1 MKNKLLFMMLTIL
14 GAPGIAA
21 SAGYDLA
28 NSEYNFA
35 VNELSKSSFN
45 QAAIIGQAGTNNG
58 AQLRQGGSK
67 LLAVVAQ
74 EGSSNRAKIDQTG
87 DYNLAYIDQAGSA
100 NDASISQGAYGNT
113 AMIIQKGSGNKANIT
128 QYGTQNGNCSAETVA
143 NGYSRDTTLI
153 SIRLLNQ
160 SDGGFT

>member
-21 SAGYDLA
+21 AAGYDLA

-45 QAAIIGQAGTNNG
+45 QAAIIGQAGTNNS

-100 NDASISQGAYGNT
+100 NDASISQGAYGR
-113 AMIIQKGSGNKANIT
+113 
-128 QYGTQNGNCSAETVA
+128 NGRNLAIHPHRSPSLNRRINRPGLAA
-143 NGYSRDTTLI
+143 DGAFFAPLDSRCL
-153 SIRLLNQ
+153 
-160 SDGGFT
+160 DGGLSP

>member
-21 SAGYDLA
+21 AAGYDLA

-45 QAAIIGQAGTNNG
+45 QAAIIGQAGTNNS

-87 DYNLAYIDQAGSA
+87 D
-100 NDASISQGAYGNT
+100 
-113 AMIIQKGSGNKANIT
+113 IT
-128 QYGTQNGNCSAETVA
+128 LHI
-143 NGYSRDTTLI
+143 LI
-153 SIRLLNQ
+153 RRAVPTMPVFRKVLMVILR
-160 SDGGFT
+160 

>member
-21 SAGYDLA
+21 AAGYDLA

-45 QAAIIGQAGTNNG
+45 QAAIIGQAGTNNS

-100 NDASISQGAYGNT
+100 NDALMNPL
-113 AMIIQKGSGNKANIT
+113 MILVKIIKLRWIHILSYDQM
-128 QYGTQNGNCSAETVA
+128 V
-143 NGYSRDTTLI
+143 SRK
-153 SIRLLNQ
+153 
-160 SDGGFT
+160 

>member
-21 SAGYDLA
+21 AAGYDLA

-45 QAAIIGQAGTNNG
+45 QAAIIGQAGTNNS

-100 NDASISQGAYGNT
+100 NDASIS
-113 AMIIQKGSGNKANIT
+113 
-128 QYGTQNGNCSAETVA
+128 
-143 NGYSRDTTLI
+143 R
-153 SIRLLNQ
+153 
-160 SDGGFT
+160 

>member
-21 SAGYDLA
+21 AAGYDLA

-45 QAAIIGQAGTNNG
+45 QAAIIGQAGTNNS

-74 EGSSNRAKIDQTG
+74 EGSSNRARLTRQE
-87 DYNLAYIDQAGSA
+87 
-100 NDASISQGAYGNT
+100 
-113 AMIIQKGSGNKANIT
+113 II
-128 QYGTQNGNCSAETVA
+128 
-143 NGYSRDTTLI
+143 TLHI
-153 SIRLLNQ
+153 LIRRAVPTMPVFRKVLMVILR
-160 SDGGFT
+160 

>member
-1 MKNKLLFMMLTIL
+1 
-14 GAPGIAA
+14 AA
-21 SAGYDLA
+21 AGYDLA

-45 QAAIIGQAGTNNG
+45 QAAIIGQAGTNNS

-87 DYNLAYIDQAGSA
+87 DYNL
-100 NDASISQGAYGNT
+100 
-113 AMIIQKGSGNKANIT
+113 
-128 QYGTQNGNCSAETVA
+128 
-143 NGYSRDTTLI
+143 
-153 SIRLLNQ
+153 
-160 SDGGFT
+160 

>member
-21 SAGYDLA
+21 AAGYDLA

-45 QAAIIGQAGTNNG
+45 QAAIIGQAGTNNS

-67 LLAVVAQ
+67 LLTVVAQ

-128 QYGTQNGNCSAETVA
+128 VWYSKNGNCSAETVA

>member
-1 MKNKLLFMMLTIL
+1 MYDQVQGDNMKNKLLFMMLTIL

-21 SAGYDLA
+21 AAGYDLA

-45 QAAIIGQAGTNNG
+45 QAPIIGQAGTNNS

-128 QYGTQNGNCSAETVA
+128 QYGTQKTAIVVQ
-143 NGYSRDTTLI
+143 R
-153 SIRLLNQ
+153 
-160 SDGGFT
+160 GFVE

>member
-21 SAGYDLA
+21 AAGYDLA

-45 QAAIIGQAGTNNG
+45 QAAIIGQAGTNNS

-113 AMIIQKGSGNKANIT
+113 AMIIQKGLCILLLYWEKIHLLFSVLFYHFFSWFSSKK
-128 QYGTQNGNCSAETVA
+128 
-143 NGYSRDTTLI
+143 
-153 SIRLLNQ
+153 SI
-160 SDGGFT
+160 